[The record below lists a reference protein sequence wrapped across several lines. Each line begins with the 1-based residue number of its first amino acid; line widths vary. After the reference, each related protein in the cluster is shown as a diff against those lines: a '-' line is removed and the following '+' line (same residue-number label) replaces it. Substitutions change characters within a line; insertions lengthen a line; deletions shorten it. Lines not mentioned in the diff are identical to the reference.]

1 MKVIIFNNQSS
12 FKGVMYNIA
21 KVSSDRAELMCA
33 ENFHALSILRDIKPQ
48 DYIDYLLTISAASR
62 IEKPQFHA
70 VITCQKEIQSKWN
83 LTFLA
88 KNWLDEMGYGKQPYL
103 IFFHY
108 DTNVNHVHIVS
119 TRVGRNGKGISDS
132 FEGIKAY
139 TELNKVLGIDSKK
152 QAQDDLH
159 KALNYKF
166 SSRMDFIMLLYAL
179 GYSVQIKNETLGLIK
194 HGKIQA
200 EVSLKKI
207 YDKISNAECS
217 NLRLQELREI
227 FAANLKKYDASMHI
241 KEYMKYQKFSSSP
254 IRCTSDFILQLKK
267 SHNIQL
273 IFHGRS
279 RKMPTDYCVIDHQ
292 SKTVYEGSYIWPLF
306 DFIRPVNKNN
316 ISESRAQSDFID
328 RTHALDSENKE
339 SSGISILD
347 FQIDIIEEVEAN
359 ALYKKRKNKK
369 NTIP

>member
-1 MKVIIFNNQSS
+1 MKVVIFNNQSS

-33 ENFHALSILRDIKPQ
+33 ENFHALGILRYIKPH
-48 DYIDYLLTISAASR
+48 DYIDYLLSISAASR

-70 VITCQKEIQSKWN
+70 IISCQQEIQSKWN
-83 LTFLA
+83 LTFMA
-88 KNWLDEMGYGKQPYL
+88 KSWLEEMGYGKQPYL

-108 DTNVNHVHIVS
+108 DTNINHVHIVS
-119 TRVGRNGKGISDS
+119 TRVNKNGKGISDS

-139 TELNKVLGIDSKK
+139 SELNKVLGIDSKR
-152 QAQDDLH
+152 QAQHDLDR
-159 KALNYKF
+159 ALNYTF
-166 SSRMDFIMLLYAL
+166 SSRMEFIMLLYAL
-179 GYSVQIKNETLGLIK
+179 RYSAQIKNETLALIK

-200 EVSLKKI
+200 EVCLKNI
-207 YDKISNAECS
+207 YNKISNGERS
-217 NLRLQELREI
+217 SLRLQELREI
-227 FAANLKKYDASMHI
+227 FAANLKKYDASIQI

-254 IRCTSDFILQLKK
+254 IRCTSEFILQLKN

-292 SKTVYEGSYIWPLF
+292 SKTVFEGSYIWPLS
-306 DFIRPVNKNN
+306 DFIRSVNKNN

-328 RTHALDSENKE
+328 RTQALDSDYKE

-347 FQIDIIEEVEAN
+347 FQIDIIEELEPN
-359 ALYKKRKNKK
+359 ALNKRRKNKK
-369 NTIP
+369 YTIP

>member
-88 KNWLDEMGYGKQPYL
+88 KSWLDEMGYGKQPYL

-139 TELNKVLGIDSKK
+139 AELNKVLGIDSKK
-152 QAQDDLH
+152 QAQLDLDR
-159 KALNYKF
+159 ALNYIF
-166 SSRMDFIMLLYAL
+166 SSRMDFIMLLYAF
-179 GYSVQIKNETLGLIK
+179 GYSAQIKNGNLGLIK

-207 YDKISNAECS
+207 YDKIANGERS

-227 FAANLKKYDASMHI
+227 FAANLKKHDASIQI

-254 IRCTSDFILQLKK
+254 IRCTSEFISQLKN

-279 RKMPTDYCVIDHQ
+279 RKMPTDFCVIDHQ
-292 SKTVYEGSYIWPLF
+292 SKTIFEGSYIWPLS
-306 DFIRPVNKNN
+306 DFIRPVNN
-316 ISESRAQSDFID
+316 SLTQPRTQSDFID
-328 RTHALDSENKE
+328 RNDGLDASYKE
-339 SSGISILD
+339 SSAISILD
-347 FQIDIIEEVEAN
+347 FQIDIIEEVEPN
-359 ALYKKRKNKK
+359 ALYKRRKNKT